1 MIKILIADD
10 HKIFRKGLRQT
21 IEDNPDMTVAD
32 EAANGN
38 EVLSLMRKNFYDVVM
53 LDVSMPG
60 PSGLEVLKQI
70 KEAHPRLPVIM
81 LSMHPEEQYGIRVM
95 KAGAAAYL
103 TKETDEEYLIEAIRK
118 AYRGGK
124 YITPSMAEK
133 LAFAVEIDYE
143 KPLHEKLSDREYQ
156 VMRLIA
162 QGKSIGDIA
171 SELHLSI
178 STVSTYRTRILEK
191 TGLKNSAEIT
201 NYAIKNHLID

>member
-1 MIKILIADD
+1 MIRILIADD

-103 TKETDEEYLIEAIRK
+103 TKETDEEYLIAAIRK

-162 QGKSIGDIA
+162 QGKSIGDIS
-171 SELHLSI
+171 SELHLGI

-191 TGLKNSAEIT
+191 TGWKNSAEIT